1 MRWLFFKFAPIS
13 LQSQGEDVA
22 SNLSNNIKTSLPNLS
37 SFQSSH
43 YWQLNQSFFPF
54 SWQVAVPSSFV
65 GLVLENSPLPYTN
78 HGHVILADPSP
89 VLFYPISS
97 YEIRC
102 LVDVPGQKVPSISS
116 GEMAH
121 YLKTAV
127 APQVR
132 NTLHY
137 FTKLR
142 ICHATYSMLLLHI
155 SDPP

>member
-1 MRWLFFKFAPIS
+1 MQWLFFKFATIS

-22 SNLSNNIKTSLPNLS
+22 SNLSNNSKLLYQIYQAFKVAITVVKP
-37 SFQSSH
+37 
-43 YWQLNQSFFPF
+43 SFFPF
-54 SWQVAVPSSFV
+54 PWQVAVPSSFV
-65 GLVLENSPLPYTN
+65 GLVLENCPLPFAN

-97 YEIRC
+97 NEIRC

-121 YLKTAV
+121 YLKTVV

-132 NTLHY
+132 NTQHY

-142 ICHATYSMLLLHI
+142 ICHAT
-155 SDPP
+155 